1 MGAARKVL
9 GAENVLEQDAPT
21 LGTDDFGYFSDA
33 ARKADEGLGVGGNPS
48 VVQQGEELPRGT
60 AAPGTPNSG
69 NMRISKAL
77 VQVGGPDCRRGG
89 GVTAGGRAAAG
100 TSDFDLKNKAP
111 GCYFY
116 IGVGN
121 QAKGWT
127 YPNHNPHFAAD
138 PAALPLAAAV
148 EAQAAADYLSQEET
162 AR

>member
-1 MGAARKVL
+1 MTVGAFHSGEAGNVLPETARFTGILRTMGGSARERVKADFYAIVSGIAAGMGVDAEVEIFESYPGCVNDPAVTALLVGAARKVL

-33 ARKADEGLGVGGNPS
+33 
-48 VVQQGEELPRGT
+48 T
-60 AAPGTPNSG
+60 
-69 NMRISKAL
+69 
-77 VQVGGPDCRRGG
+77 
-89 GVTAGGRAAAG
+89 
-100 TSDFDLKNKAP
+100 P